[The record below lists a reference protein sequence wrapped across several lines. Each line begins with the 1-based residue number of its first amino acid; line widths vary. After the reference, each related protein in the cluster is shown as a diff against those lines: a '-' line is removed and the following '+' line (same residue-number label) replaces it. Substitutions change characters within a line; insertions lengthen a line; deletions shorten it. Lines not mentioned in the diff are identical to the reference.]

1 MNIYVDDHVT
11 HSSRIILSVTPD
23 NASYRVR
30 SIMDVGQVVM
40 YYSLPSH
47 VELPVG
53 CFIVY
58 DGIRYTLRQ
67 PEAFTMKHSRAY
79 EYTVTFMAP
88 EYGATIWIIA
98 NQIDHRLKFD
108 YTATPREHLQLFVDN
123 MNQRDSG
130 WTIGECIEDTEK
142 LVQYNYTY
150 CFDAL
155 KTIADTFHTE
165 FIIDNKQVS
174 LVMAERHKSDPLVLC
189 YGKGKGFKSGVGRG
203 NEDTIP
209 PVDRLMVQGGERNID
224 YDTYGTFVPSQT
236 EGEKNILVHSRNL
249 LLPRSVRYGYDGE
262 HFDDEAGFNAD
273 NARWYETDQYGYYV
287 DRVNSER
294 ATNSE
299 LAYDATAHYPRRI
312 GTVTGVTVQPGQEST
327 YYDITDTTIPDNLD
341 YKDYII
347 ADETLTVVF
356 QSGMLAGRE
365 FEADYKH
372 DTRTFELVSQ
382 TFDGMEMPNEDG
394 FLPAVGDKYIIVGC
408 SLPDAYIRDDET
420 KTGAEWDMLRAAIRY
435 RFPRED
441 YLYTFRGDID
451 DIWAH
456 SNWGKIGARFG
467 LGEYTRF
474 RDIRIGA
481 DILLRMVT
489 IKDYLHRPWKME
501 LTLSNAP
508 MRTDFADEI
517 RAIEAQA
524 SAVTRRGRIKPATPQ
539 GIQTRFRFVA
549 GPEDYTEVV
558 PEVKVS
564 GYWGGIRGDTW
575 IEEVEIAGGY
585 IQHYPTVVNAAN
597 MHLVSGDDEE
607 VADVYQVNDGLIQYD
622 LGAAES
628 GPRYVYAVVNL
639 DGTAGSY
646 AIVDTKHTYQDGGS
660 LWLYMGDITN
670 NTVGKRVFTRRWRWS
685 YVKGNTVTLTMHL
698 NGEDVDVSDLL
709 TVMDGSIADNSVAI
723 QGHTNRL
730 GTIVSKVNQLV
741 ERGNDLTALLTD
753 TLPAALAAFNTAQGA
768 DAPHIDFST
777 CIDDG
782 TVIGTV
788 DGTGGHCKVFNEIT
802 DIT

>member
-79 EYTVTFMAP
+79 EYTVTFVAP

-130 WTIGECIEDTEK
+130 WTIGECIEDMEK

-155 KTIADTFHTE
+155 KTIADTYHTE

-224 YDTYGTFVPSQT
+224 YDTYGTLIPNPT
-236 EGEKNILVHSRNL
+236 EGEKYILVHSRNL

-524 SAVTRRGRIKPATPQ
+524 SAVTRRGRLLPASPQ
-539 GIQTRFRFVA
+539 RIQTRFRFIA

-558 PEVKVS
+558 PDIGFYYGETETHETTYNIHVD
-564 GYWGGIRGDTW
+564 GGF
-575 IEEVEIAGGY
+575 
-585 IQHYPTVVNAAN
+585 IQHRVKKVDASA
-597 MHLVSGDDEE
+597 MDLVSGSSTSEVDDVFPVAAADIRITARAADTLYLYARVSDSETGSYE
-607 VADVYQVNDGLIQYD
+607 VVSQKQSYSNDGWI
-622 LGAAES
+622 
-628 GPRYVYAVVNL
+628 
-639 DGTAGSY
+639 
-646 AIVDTKHTYQDGGS
+646 
-660 LWLYMGDITN
+660 WLYMGEITPYSQ
-670 NTVGKRVFTRRWRWS
+670 GKRTFIRRWRWS
-685 YVKGNTVTLTMHL
+685 YVKDNTVTLTMHL

-782 TVIGTV
+782 SVIGTA
-788 DGTGGHCKVFNEIT
+788 GGSGGHCKVFNPIS
-802 DIT
+802 DIN